1 MIIKHGSKIGT
12 ATVISNALLKATG
25 VMIPKQTMKPTTVTA
40 HNTGNWDVPAN
51 NYYRSLKRQNESKP
65 DSVKASYHFVV
76 DDKEIYQIIDT
87 TNCTWHAGNS
97 TGNATSI
104 GVEICMF
111 KDKTR
116 HNKAKANAQALIVE
130 LLKGHKL
137 GTDKVKK
144 HQDWSGKYCP
154 QTILDEA
161 NGWANFTKGIK
172 NLYNGSSTG
181 NTTSTSTTWKNG
193 SYEGK
198 KARVTADVLNVRKGR
213 GTDFAILG
221 KLKKGDVVNLS
232 YCLDKWVS
240 IPYAGGTNGMGYIHT
255 DYLTII

>member
-1 MIIKHGSKIGT
+1 MIVKHGSKIGT
-12 ATVISNALLKATG
+12 ATVISNTLLKAG
-25 VMIPKQTMKPTTVTA
+25 AMIPNEKITVKYITA

-65 DSVKASYHFVV
+65 DAGKSSYHFVV

-87 TNCTWHAGNS
+87 NNKTWHAGDS
-97 TGNATSI
+97 TGNATSV

-111 KDKTR
+111 KDKAR

-137 GTDKVKK
+137 GSDKVKK

-154 QTILDEA
+154 QTILDET
-161 NGWANFTKGIK
+161 NGWANFTKEIK
-172 NLYNGSSTG
+172 NLYNGA
-181 NTTSTSTTWKNG
+181 STSPTTWKNG

-198 KARVTADVLNVRKGR
+198 KAKVTADVLNVRKGR
-213 GTDFAILG
+213 GTNFAILG
-221 KLKKGDVVNLS
+221 KLKKGEVVNLS

-255 DYLTII
+255 DYLEII